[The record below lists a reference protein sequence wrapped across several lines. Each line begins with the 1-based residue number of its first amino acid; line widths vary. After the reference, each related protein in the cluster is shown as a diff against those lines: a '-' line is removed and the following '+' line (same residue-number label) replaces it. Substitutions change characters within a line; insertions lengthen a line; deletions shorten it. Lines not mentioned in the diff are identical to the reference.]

1 MKKQEISHHN
11 FNALLYSN
19 GTNHIEKGYISI
31 SKNEIIDTL
40 NQFNVDF
47 DEVLIYKNY
56 CIERDHISHSEY
68 TFGRYHSTIKNLILK
83 NCEFDS
89 SVVFDLSRQI
99 ETIMFLDCKFKAS
112 LKINNPKCKIFFENV
127 KVDNDFLLYGDIR
140 TTENTVII
148 SNTKVKNQLI
158 FKNFQKFNLLKII
171 GENSYAKKTI
181 ISNVNGKN
189 VVFKGIIKTGN
200 LNLTWDENKNINNEI
215 ENLLLE
221 STNFEVIDLFQTTI
235 DGSLKIKN
243 VQIQDNLIVKSCLIS
258 NIQINSSID
267 IKYSIIENSTIK
279 TINFLNSQ
287 FTKSNEFVLAK
298 NTKINS
304 FQSISS
310 RLGELVIKCKIES
323 VEFISKGKK
332 NNEMVKLL
340 IVESV
345 IDYLSIKNAVIHKE
359 LNISGNIEH
368 ILFENS
374 NFREYVDISLK
385 TISDQFS
392 NSSINLRCNIFHQ
405 YFTIN
410 DSFLHEFEF
419 FQNTFLD
426 IFELSNLTLTENL
439 SIIDSMFFGELV
451 INNKS
456 ELNAFLIE
464 NSFLKKLTITNNCN
478 IDSIKVT
485 KKSLIHFFS
494 PFDKKDFEYYFENSI
509 INSISFKN
517 TSLSKNSSF
526 NFSDCQINFIEFSS
540 VNNHGS
546 IYFRNSKPNFF
557 YFDIV
562 IAKSAK
568 LLNLSNS
575 EMGKQE
581 FIKNIGPS
589 LYKAEI
595 CFLNSSL
602 GNIEFIGFAF
612 SQYTFKFL
620 NSKMLNLFIAGDEFP
635 EIIEVSEI
643 DKKNQTKADYNQLVL
658 AYNQL
663 KKIAENNGDIIRTSL
678 MHSKALKFQHKVL
691 KKTPNTGYERAV
703 FLFNGLSNNHGE
715 SWGKAMWFI
724 IISSVLLFALF
735 IIPTSKYGIMGSF
748 DNLIIT
754 DYLKFIDPFQK
765 NNYEEFGWFSNLI
778 YFLNK
783 IVFGY
788 GVFQLVT
795 AFRRHGK
802 K

>member
-1 MKKQEISHHN
+1 MKKQIISHNN
-11 FNALLYSN
+11 FTTLIYSN
-19 GTNHIEKGYISI
+19 GTNHIEKGHISV
-31 SKNEIIDTL
+31 SKNEIIDIL

-56 CIERDHISHSEY
+56 LIERDHISHSEY
-68 TFGRYHSTIKNLILK
+68 AFGHYHSTIKNLILK
-83 NCEFDS
+83 NCDFDT
-89 SVVFDLSRQI
+89 SVVFDLSLQI
-99 ETIMFLDCKFKAS
+99 ETIMFIDCKFKAS
-112 LKINNPKCKIFFENV
+112 LKINNPKCKIFLENV
-127 KVDNDFLLYGDIR
+127 KVENDFLLDGDSR
-140 TTENTVII
+140 VTENTVII
-148 SNTKVKNQLI
+148 SNTTVKNHLI

-171 GENSYAKKTI
+171 GEKSYAKKTV

-189 VVFKGIIKTGN
+189 IAFKGITKNGN

-221 STNFEVIDLFQTTI
+221 STNFEIIDLFQTTI
-235 DGSLKIKN
+235 HGSLKIKN

-287 FTKSNEFVLAK
+287 FTKSNEFVLAE

-310 RLGELVIKCKIES
+310 RLGEIVIKCKIES

-340 IVESV
+340 IIESV
-345 IDYLSIKNAVIHKE
+345 IDYLSLKNVVIHKE

-385 TISDQFS
+385 TISDQVS

-405 YFTIN
+405 YFSIN

-426 IFELSNLTLTENL
+426 IFELNYLTLTENL
-439 SIIDSMFFGELV
+439 SIIDSMFFGELI

-509 INSISFKN
+509 INSISFEN

-540 VNNHGS
+540 VNNYGF
-546 IYFRNSKPNFF
+546 IYFRNSKPIFF
-557 YFDIV
+557 YLDMV

-568 LLNLSNS
+568 LLNLSIS

-612 SQYTFKFL
+612 SQYSFKFL

-678 MHSKALKFQHKVL
+678 MHAKALKFQHKVL

-715 SWGKAMWFI
+715 SWGKAFWFI
-724 IISSVLLFALF
+724 IISSVSLFTLF
-735 IIPTSKYGIMGSF
+735 IIPTSKYAIVGSF
-748 DNLIIT
+748 DNSIIT

-765 NNYEEFGWFSNLI
+765 NNYDEFGWFSNLI